1 MRVPRILLA
10 IALLIALLL
19 VTVTV
24 QALPSAQIP
33 PVPHPTEEREDCLA
47 CHDTGQVKPF
57 PADHEG
63 RESDSCLLCHEVGTA
78 EPKPAVPHPTEGR
91 EDCLAC
97 HDTGQVKPFPADHEG
112 RESTHCLQCHEADTL
127 QVAVTETPAPTPTAT
142 TTLPPSL
149 EAVPTPIREP
159 ILFEENSCISCHNQ
173 LGGKHAQITADW
185 DESTHAA
192 RGVGCVSC
200 HGGDATQKDAAAA
213 MSLDAGYLGPLP
225 KERIPGLCGSC
236 HTRVDL
242 MRQYD
247 LPTDQLDQYWQSQ
260 HGQAL
265 LEGDSSVATC
275 FDCHDEHRVLQVSD
289 PASHVY
295 PSNEPAMCA
304 RCHADEAL
312 MAPYGT
318 HTDQYDLYQE
328 SVHGVKLLQEQD
340 LRAPTCS
347 TCHGKHGAAPPG
359 FQEVAN
365 VCGRCHTVTEKYY
378 LEGKHRLG
386 MTSEAMPRCVTC
398 HGRYDVTSP
407 TQDLF
412 LGTEER
418 HCGSC
423 HSPGTEIA
431 RQAEA
436 IYQALT
442 EADEAYEKA
451 EAVVGLA
458 TERRLIM
465 TGQEELLQRARTP
478 LITLQAL
485 QHNVSLADIQ
495 AMAEESLVISRQVQA
510 SVEEAIRGL
519 DTRRLGMVIAVVAI
533 LATVVALVVIKR
545 GLDRDLEAER
555 ARSRHSDSH

>member
-1 MRVPRILLA
+1 
-10 IALLIALLL
+10 
-19 VTVTV
+19 
-24 QALPSAQIP
+24 
-33 PVPHPTEEREDCLA
+33 
-47 CHDTGQVKPF
+47 
-57 PADHEG
+57 
-63 RESDSCLLCHEVGTA
+63 
-78 EPKPAVPHPTEGR
+78 
-91 EDCLAC
+91 
-97 HDTGQVKPFPADHEG
+97 
-112 RESTHCLQCHEADTL
+112 
-127 QVAVTETPAPTPTAT
+127 
-142 TTLPPSL
+142 
-149 EAVPTPIREP
+149 
-159 ILFEENSCISCHNQ
+159 
-173 LGGKHAQITADW
+173 
-185 DESTHAA
+185 
-192 RGVGCVSC
+192 
-200 HGGDATQKDAAAA
+200 
-213 MSLDAGYLGPLP
+213 
-225 KERIPGLCGSC
+225 
-236 HTRVDL
+236 
-242 MRQYD
+242 
-247 LPTDQLDQYWQSQ
+247 
-260 HGQAL
+260 
-265 LEGDSSVATC
+265 
-275 FDCHDEHRVLQVSD
+275 
-289 PASHVY
+289 
-295 PSNEPAMCA
+295 
-304 RCHADEAL
+304 
-312 MAPYGT
+312 
-318 HTDQYDLYQE
+318 
-328 SVHGVKLLQEQD
+328 
-340 LRAPTCS
+340 
-347 TCHGKHGAAPPG
+347 
-359 FQEVAN
+359 
-365 VCGRCHTVTEKYY
+365 
-378 LEGKHRLG
+378 